1 MRDFK
6 DIWKAPD
13 RLAPWIVAELSGNHN
28 GDLGRALDLIDVAA
42 DCGVDAIK
50 LQTYTADTITLDI
63 PKKEFVVDKPGS
75 VWHGRTF
82 HSLYQEAH
90 TPWEWHAALAQRAR
104 ECGMEWFS
112 SPFDAT
118 AVEFLETLAPA
129 CYKIASP
136 EIIDLPLISQCART
150 GKPMVISTGMAT
162 VSEIGDAVDTA
173 RRNGCDSLILLK
185 CTTNYPSSPETS
197 NLRTIAHMAELFG
210 CPTGVS
216 DHTLGIGAAVAATAL
231 GAVLIE
237 KHLTLRRAEGG
248 PDSHFSLEPH
258 EMKALVKETKVA
270 FQALGKI
277 QYGPQETEK
286 ASMQGRRSLYVTTDM
301 KAGEVFS
308 ESNVRSVRPGLGL
321 SPKYL
326 EVILG
331 KKINKAVPAGT
342 ALSWDL
348 IGLTNLSD

>member
-1 MRDFK
+1 MRKFK
-6 DIWKAPD
+6 DIWNSLAG
-13 RLAPWIVAELSGNHN
+13 RAPWVVAELSGNHN
-28 GDLGRALDLIDVAA
+28 GDLERALELIDAAA

-82 HSLYQEAH
+82 HSLYLEAQ
-90 TPWEWHAALAQRAR
+90 TPWEWHSDLVRKAHERGL
-104 ECGMEWFS
+104 EWFS
-112 SPFDAT
+112 SPFDST
-118 AVEFLETLAPA
+118 AVEFLETLGPV

-150 GKPMVISTGMAT
+150 GRPMVISTGMAT
-162 VSEIGDAVDTA
+162 VAEIGEAVDTA
-173 RRNGCDSLILLK
+173 RRNGCESLILLK
-185 CTTNYPSSPETS
+185 CTTDYPASPTTS
-197 NLRTIAHMAELFG
+197 NLKTIPHMAELFG
-210 CPTGVS
+210 CPCGLS

-231 GAVLIE
+231 GAVMIE
-237 KHLTLRRAEGG
+237 KHLTLRRADGG

-258 EMKALVKETKVA
+258 EMKALVAETKVA
-270 FQALGKI
+270 FQALGNV

-286 ASMQGRRSLYVTTDM
+286 ASMQGRRSLYVTVDM

-308 ESNVRSVRPGLGL
+308 EFNVRSVRPGLGL

-331 KKINKAVPAGT
+331 KKSNKVVHAGT
-342 ALSWDL
+342 PVSWDL
-348 IGLTNLSD
+348 IG

>member
-1 MRDFK
+1 MSDFK
-6 DIWKAPD
+6 DIWKASSS
-13 RLAPWIVAELSGNHN
+13 RAPWIVAELSGNHN
-28 GDLGRALDLIDVAA
+28 GDLGRALELIDAAA

-63 PKKEFVVDKPGS
+63 AIKEFVVDKPGS

-82 HSLYQEAH
+82 HSLYREAQ
-90 TPWEWHAALAQRAR
+90 TPWEWHPALAKRAKER
-104 ECGMEWFS
+104 GMEWFS
-112 SPFDAT
+112 SPFDST
-118 AVEFLETLAPA
+118 AVQFLETLDPV

-136 EIIDLPLISQCART
+136 EIIDLALISQCARS
-150 GKPMVISTGMAT
+150 GRPMVISTGMAT

-185 CTTNYPSSPETS
+185 CTTDYPSSPKNS
-197 NLRTIAHMAELFG
+197 HLRTIPHMAELFG
-210 CPTGVS
+210 CPCGLS

-237 KHLTLRRAEGG
+237 KHLTLRRVDGG

-258 EMKALVKETKVA
+258 EMKALVKETRAA
-270 FQALGKI
+270 FQALGHVR
-277 QYGPQETEK
+277 YGPQATEK
-286 ASMQGRRSLYVTTDM
+286 ASMQGRRSLYVTADM
-301 KAGEVFS
+301 EVGEAFS
-308 ESNVRSVRPGLGL
+308 KSNVRSVRPGLGL

-348 IGLTNLSD
+348 IG